1 MPQEEHIYDLA
12 DFFKMFGDS
21 TRLKILFLLKD
32 RELCVSDLTKELGA
46 GQSAVSH
53 QLRTLKQ
60 MKFVKSRR
68 DGKNILYSLSDDHI
82 TTILTQG
89 YDHIME

>member
-1 MPQEEHIYDLA
+1 MVKEDKLDDLA
-12 DFFKMFGDS
+12 EFFRMFGDE
-21 TRLKILFLLKD
+21 TRLKILFLLKE
-32 RELCVSDLTKELGA
+32 RELCVGDLTENLGV

-53 QLRTLKQ
+53 QLRSLKQ

-82 TTILTQG
+82 STILIQG
-89 YDHIME
+89 HEHIME